1 MSVTAFDET
10 LTTADGDIV
19 GFMLAPGNQGFSST
33 SNPFAVKATQGDRS
47 YSDYDAQQA
56 LAMSDLSG
64 GIGQDRLIVPTKYWT
79 GRNVDTRGKRVIL
92 GPEQHMIGT
101 ANLDTNVAAGLEAGT
116 VDWHYIYSTA
126 RQALAAPVNVSA
138 NTSADHLMI
147 YLRATVD
154 AGTITVSLY
163 SDDEGVPGTE
173 IDSYTVSREDY
184 DARGKWVKVTPA
196 ATVELSSDGTYW
208 VVVAHSGT
216 TTTAVAWGVVEDPT
230 EAVIAGIAKV
240 YDGSSWASDG
250 CWPVLW
256 IESATVTPDTM
267 PTFLTGAGEDGIN
280 RMWMWAGRR
289 LYYISGAGAIVPV
302 AITTEPYEFPNEIT
316 DVCFYKGTGDSHR
329 YLYVALGGTD
339 MVKFDC
345 NITGTPTMSSVTS
358 SKATRLCVHDNKL
371 WRYYS
376 GAVQYSTDGS
386 TWAGSGGEIGDS
398 SYTARRMVSWDG
410 ALWIGCDDGLF
421 KCTYATTTLTVV
433 RQVDLTAQASPNNF
447 SFMTV
452 HQADL
457 WFSLGEGIIRYTNGD
472 VVVPMTPSTGA
483 DQEDEERF
491 VFRAAYSTLTTLFVV
506 GIGSANNYT
515 SILAYVEAGWHPL
528 VTFARMGD
536 DCISLAVD
544 PSLYGPIPRLWF
556 SSGLQVGY
564 VKMPTMGQL
573 RWTYDVDYAAEGEL
587 VTSWFDGNLM
597 TIEKDWSAIEVDAE
611 RVGSGAAPNIEVYY
625 RTQEDGAWT
634 LAGTVTDVGYTAMA
648 LTDTASH
655 STKIQLKVVLNR
667 GTWLSQD
674 DTPHLLGLV
683 IRYLE
688 RPAIIHTHTRTY
700 RLGPHTRN
708 RVGTEVQRSL
718 VDQIADLR
726 ALASEAEALT
736 WRTWYGATYQVAIMM
751 YNATEIRNEVGGQ
764 DVGYVLVSVR
774 LQEV

>member
-10 LTTADGDIV
+10 LTTADGDVV
-19 GFMLAPGNQGFSST
+19 GFMLAPGSQGFSST

-116 VDWHYIYSTA
+116 VDWFQIGDTDTKLAVRFSTA
-126 RQALAAPVNVSA
+126 TEVRASHYMV
-138 NTSADHLMI
+138 
-147 YLRATVD
+147 YLRASIP
-154 AGTITVSLY
+154 ASTITVDLCN
-163 SDDEGVPGTE
+163 
-173 IDSYTVSREDY
+173 DSAGAPDTADPVSTATLSREDY
-184 DARGKWVKVTPA
+184 SARGRWVQIDIGDTITFGA
-196 ATVELSSDGTYW
+196 GTFYW
-208 VVVAHSGT
+208 VVVSHSG
-216 TTTAVAWGVVEDPT
+216 ADEDVAWAVVPDPT
-230 EAVIAGIAKV
+230 EAISEAHG
-240 YDGSSWASDG
+240 YYYNGSSWAESSS
-250 CWPVLW
+250 WPLLW
-256 IESATVTPDTM
+256 IEPADTAPDAL
-267 PTFLTGAGEDGIN
+267 PTFLVGAGEDNIV
-280 RMWMWAGRR
+280 RLWAWAGTR
-289 LYYISGAGAIVPV
+289 LYYVNSSDTLTPV
-302 AITTEPYEFPNEIT
+302 VTASVVFEFPNEIT
-316 DVCFYKGTGDSHR
+316 DACFYKGTGDSHR

-345 NITGTPTMSSVTS
+345 DITGTPTMSTVTG

-386 TWAGSGGEIGDS
+386 TWAGSSGEIGDS

-421 KCTYATTTLTVV
+421 KCTYATSTLTVV

-447 SFMTV
+447 AFMTV

-506 GIGSANNYT
+506 GIGSVNNYT
-515 SILAYVEAGWHPL
+515 SILAYVEAGWHPV
-528 VTFARMGD
+528 VTFPRTGD
-536 DCISLAVD
+536 DCVSLAVD

-556 SSGLQVGY
+556 SAGLQVGY

-573 RWTYDVDYAAEGEL
+573 RWTYDVDYAEQGEL

-597 TIEKDWSAIEVDAE
+597 TVEKDWSAIEVDAE

-625 RTQEDGAWT
+625 RTEEGGAWT
-634 LAGTVTDVGYTAMA
+634 LAGTVTEVGYTVMA
-648 LTDTASH
+648 LASSTSH
-655 STKIQLKVVLNR
+655 STKIQLKVILNR

-708 RVGTEVQRSL
+708 RIGTEVQRSL
-718 VDQIADLR
+718 ADQIADLR
-726 ALASEAEALT
+726 ALAGEAEALT
-736 WRTWYGATYQVAIMM
+736 WRTWYNATYTVAIMM
-751 YNATEIRNEVGGQ
+751 YNATEIRNEVGGL

-774 LQEV
+774 LQEI